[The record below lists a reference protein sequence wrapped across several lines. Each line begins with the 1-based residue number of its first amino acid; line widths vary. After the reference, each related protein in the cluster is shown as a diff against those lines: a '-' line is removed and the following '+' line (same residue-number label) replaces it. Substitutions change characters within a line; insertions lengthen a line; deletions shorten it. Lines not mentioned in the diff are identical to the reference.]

1 MQGSRRSGR
10 LATLALAVMLALA
23 ATFGLAQPAPIAA
36 QENMVSL
43 EWWGWSAFRLTSPNG
58 TVVLLNPFLTGNPD
72 AVVSVDDVTR
82 ADLILASDAHGDEL
96 GNTVEIAQKTGAMT
110 FAAGGGLNGWMIQQG
125 LPQEQV
131 AQRFAQPG
139 NVYRRGGVTVRMLN
153 AIHGNEIAQ
162 PTIENPYGGTAASYM
177 VTFENGYTVYF
188 QGSSAAT
195 ADMALWAEMYK
206 PDLMIF
212 HMGGTH
218 DAVDVAMSIRLMTT
232 NNPNLTTLI
241 PHHQRAEVPAG
252 QTSIPDVQQA
262 MGQLGV
268 SLPITDIV
276 RGQVYTYT
284 K

>member
-10 LATLALAVMLALA
+10 LATLALALMLALA

-43 EWWGWSAFRLTSPNG
+43 EWWGWSHFRLTSPNG
-58 TVVLLNPFLTGNPD
+58 KVILTNPWVVGNPD
-72 AVVSVDDVTR
+72 ASVSLDDITQ
-82 ADLILASDAHGDEL
+82 ADLILVADAHNDEL
-96 GNTVEIAQKTGAMT
+96 GNTIEIAQKTGAMT

-125 LPQEQV
+125 LPQGQV

-139 NVYRRGGVTVRMLN
+139 NFLQMDGIRVVMLN
-153 AIHGNEIAQ
+153 AIHGSEIGR

-177 VTFENGYTVYF
+177 IMFENGYTVYF

-212 HMGGTH
+212 HMNGTH
-218 DAVDVAMSIRLMTT
+218 DATDIAMSIKLMTM
-232 NNPNLTTLI
+232 NNPNLKTLI
-241 PHHQRAEVPAG
+241 PHHHRVQVPAG
-252 QTSIPDVQQA
+252 ATTMAEVQGA

-268 SLPITDIV
+268 SIPITDIV
-276 RGQVYTYT
+276 RSQVYTFT

>member
-10 LATLALAVMLALA
+10 LVTLALALMLALA
-23 ATFGLAQPAPIAA
+23 ATFGFAQPAPIQA
-36 QENMVSL
+36 QENMVTL
-43 EWWGWSAFRLTSPNG
+43 EWWGWSLFRLTSPDG
-58 TVVLLNPFLTGNPD
+58 KVILTNPFITGNPD
-72 AVVSVDDVTR
+72 ASVSLDDITKV
-82 ADLILASDAHGDEL
+82 DLILAADAHNDEVGD
-96 GNTVEIAQKTGAMT
+96 TVEIAQKTGAMT

-125 LPQEQV
+125 LPQAQV

-139 NVYRRGGVTVRMLN
+139 SFYMMDGVRVVMLN
-153 AIHGNEIAQ
+153 AIHGSEIGR

-177 VTFENGYTVYF
+177 IRFENGYTVYF

-206 PDLMIF
+206 PDMMIF

-218 DAVDVAMSIRLMTT
+218 DATDVAMAIKLMTT
-232 NNPNLTTLI
+232 NNPNLKTLI
-241 PHHQRAEVPAG
+241 PHHQRVQVPAG
-252 QTSIPDVQQA
+252 ATTTSEVQQA

-268 SLPITDIV
+268 SLPIMDV
-276 RGQVYTYT
+276 APGQAYTFT